1 MNVLLLRGN
10 PRKTGYT
17 QRFTDLFLQGLFE
30 TKAEVVDVDLS
41 ARSVLPCLGCYHCWL
56 VTPGQCVHPDDMGEL
71 LEHVLAADVLVCAT
85 PLYFYSMSSL
95 MKVFIERLL
104 PLTKQGFVKT
114 ARGLTRNSTRYPE
127 RWQGKKLISIFVGAL
142 KDPETYRP
150 ANETFQLIA
159 DGLGLELGGQLTR
172 PESYLTDYP
181 LSKPKTLKLI
191 EAAFI
196 EAGREAGMHGQL
208 TQKTMSAAALPLA
221 SDLEHFR
228 TYANIYWARA
238 EELGAAALTPSEV
251 QSRVA
256 EDVRILMREMVR
268 TFDARA
274 AARIKAVLQFEFP
287 DQNLHFRVHFDRGC
301 CELTEGTSERPDLR
315 IRCATPV
322 WAGIFT
328 QQIEVRDALKDRRL
342 LLEGDKSLFARLGRF
357 FPPPSA

>member
-10 PRKTGYT
+10 PRRTGYT
-17 QRFTDLFLQGLFE
+17 QRFTDLFLRGLRE
-30 TKAEVVDVDLS
+30 TKAEVLDVDLS
-41 ARSVLPCLGCYHCWL
+41 ARSVLSCLGCYRCWL
-56 VTPGQCVHPDDMGEL
+56 VTPGQCVHPDDMAEL

-85 PLYFYSMSSL
+85 PLYFYSVSSSL
-95 MKVFIERLL
+95 KAFIERLF
-104 PLTKQGFVKT
+104 PLTKPGFEKT
-114 ARGLTRNSTRYPE
+114 GRGLTRNSTRYPE
-127 RWQGKKLISIFVGAL
+127 RWQGKKLISILVGAL

-150 ANETFQLIA
+150 ANEAFQLIA

-191 EAAFI
+191 QAAFI
-196 EAGREAGMHGQL
+196 EAGREAGMHGRL

-221 SDLEHFR
+221 PDLEHFR
-228 TYANIYWARA
+228 TYANIYWAQA
-238 EELGAAALTPSEV
+238 AQLGAAALTPAEV
-251 QSRVA
+251 QPRVA

-268 TFDARA
+268 TFDPRA
-274 AARIKAVLQFEFP
+274 AARVKAVLQFEFP
-287 DQNLHFRVHFDRGC
+287 DQNLHFRVQLDRGR
-301 CELTEGTSERPDLR
+301 CELSEGTSERPDLR
-315 IRCATPV
+315 IRCAAPV

-342 LLEGDKSLFARLGRF
+342 LLEGDKSLFVRLDRY